1 MILLQIQWEN
11 IFLSTCKH
19 WQAKCG
25 LFLGICWYSCFIY
38 LENCIFRNCRK
49 ARRHFEPHS
58 KTVNIQGYSKLRETI
73 RMRKNCYPLI
83 WWILMRVTLPLTF
96 NPANHFSGE
105 RGPLRGVTYVSSL
118 NFKTCRFTYWGGSLV
133 AVGILLMYLHFCCC
147 NSFKPSLSCLFPF
160 LLFYI
165 TVSRPCCLSKIIP

>member
-1 MILLQIQWEN
+1 MWPLPWYLLVQ
-11 IFLSTCKH
+11 LLH
-19 WQAKCG
+19 
-25 LFLGICWYSCFIY
+25 LP
-38 LENCIFRNCRK
+38 RK
-49 ARRHFEPHS
+49 LHL
-58 KTVNIQGYSKLRETI
+58 SKLSQSETPFWTPFQNSEYPRIFQVEPI

-96 NPANHFSGE
+96 KSANHFSGE

-118 NFKTCRFTYWGGSLV
+118 NFKTCCFTYWGGSLV
-133 AVGILLMYLHFCCC
+133 AVGILQMYLHFCCC
-147 NSFKPSLSCLFPF
+147 NSFKPSLSCLLPF